1 MLQCNTQTG
10 QVILICLIF
19 FYSDGYI
26 EQRFSFPDF
35 SLSNLLQEM
44 GNVTLDSMKD
54 SAKAVLLQQLGVDQW
69 MLDTPCSITDNLYT
83 PSVNGWNNGERERE
97 RERERG
103 DGVVMF

>member
-1 MLQCNTQTG
+1 
-10 QVILICLIF
+10 
-19 FYSDGYI
+19 
-26 EQRFSFPDF
+26 
-35 SLSNLLQEM
+35 M

-97 RERERG
+97 R
-103 DGVVMF
+103 